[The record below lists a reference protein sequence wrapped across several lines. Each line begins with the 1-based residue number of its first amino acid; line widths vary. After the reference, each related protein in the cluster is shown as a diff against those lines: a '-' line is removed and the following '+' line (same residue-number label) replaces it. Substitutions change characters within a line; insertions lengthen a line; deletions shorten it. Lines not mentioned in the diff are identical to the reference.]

1 MNRDNILS
9 SLVEAF
15 CCFVVH
21 DNLIRELLD
30 IIERSG
36 FEKRFF
42 ALLLTRLKFL
52 SEHGVNAIQHQEFES
67 LAHTAEGL
75 YSMHLSGRGFNV
87 RILYAFLPS
96 GSPVLLLGFAERSG
110 KRVTSYE
117 SHIPVAKDRLN
128 TMLEAYD
135 HGE

>member
-1 MNRDNILS
+1 MNRDDILNF
-9 SLVEAF
+9 LAALLGG
-15 CCFVVH
+15 FVIH
-21 DNLIRELLD
+21 DNLIRELSD

-36 FEKRFF
+36 FEKKFF
-42 ALLLTRLKFL
+42 NLLLTRLKFL

-117 SHIPVAKDRLN
+117 AHTPVAKDRLN
-128 TMLEAYD
+128 IMLEAYD